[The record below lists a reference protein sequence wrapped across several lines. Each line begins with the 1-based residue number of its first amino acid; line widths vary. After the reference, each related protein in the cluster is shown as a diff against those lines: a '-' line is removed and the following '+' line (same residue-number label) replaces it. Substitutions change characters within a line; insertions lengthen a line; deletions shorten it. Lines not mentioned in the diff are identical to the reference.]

1 MNWPSKAKETTLLP
15 SSEQIGAADKDVGE
29 AAATKERF
37 CQWCYN

>member
-15 SSEQIGAADKDVGE
+15 SSEHIGADKDVGE